1 MLKRVDFQKGLIFY
15 SSPTLCT
22 CAVWKKKRWRLNY
35 CIPSIPHYRMKQSFC
50 PVTKFNFIG
59 SGTMVAVSRF
69 SGISR
74 RFLMT
79 ARIPILQVSLSLCK
93 DEWQQN
99 SFMFARNFVLNLNQ
113 LRQNAIMNSR
123 TVQRKWRHLRNLNVY
138 WIISLTQISP
148 RIKYCYPI

>member
-35 CIPSIPHYRMKQSFC
+35 CIPSIPHYRMNQSFC
-50 PVTKFNFIG
+50 PVNKFNFVYL
-59 SGTMVAVSRF
+59 GTMFAAARF

-79 ARIPILQVSLSLCK
+79 ARILILRNLL
-93 DEWQQN
+93 WQQKYL
-99 SFMFARNFVLNLNQ
+99 MFARNFVLNSKCNESSLNC
-113 LRQNAIMNSR
+113 NSWISL
-123 TVQRKWRHLRNLNVY
+123 TVPHKWRHLCNLNVY
-138 WIISLTQISP
+138 WIISLTRIFP
-148 RIKYCYPI
+148 RIKSKA